1 MIDLFLLATLSRDRI
16 DVRPDFKLINP
27 LRNYTPIMRHFET
40 NFPFPRLYPRREK
53 KEKWRKNKIYI
64 VKNIMAS
71 SSKEST
77 NKRYSAFAF
86 TQFSLYTV
94 LLRVHVEETEL
105 GMGNTA
111 TDSDAIK
118 GDVLRE
124 ALFKTWKFCWKLS
137 KIDKTIEIYDEI
149 VDISPQTR
157 QPHEVE
163 LEKLRGRVSWMCC
176 KGGRMFVLPA
186 YVCEQK
192 VSMNPNRA

>member
-1 MIDLFLLATLSRDRI
+1 
-16 DVRPDFKLINP
+16 
-27 LRNYTPIMRHFET
+27 MRHFET
-40 NFPFPRLYPRREK
+40 NFPFPRLYPRRGK

-124 ALFKTWKFCWKLS
+124 PHSKLENSVGKSQKSIKLVKFMIKSSTSLHKLASRTKLNLKRLEGEWVECSAKEEECSYCQYAS
-137 KIDKTIEIYDEI
+137 KKFLWIRI
-149 VDISPQTR
+149 V
-157 QPHEVE
+157 
-163 LEKLRGRVSWMCC
+163 LRLAIKCEGRSLC
-176 KGGRMFVLPA
+176 
-186 YVCEQK
+186 
-192 VSMNPNRA
+192 